1 MSYFDVTAWNL
12 KLSGADNQ
20 NIRFLIRRCQRTL
33 VAIPGYGVPILQC
46 LMPLAA
52 RHATS
57 LSALLSLALRF
68 RSSES
73 LTDGISD
80 SSPIKNASNRSSP
93 TLVMD
98 SYQQAISNLRS
109 SLFRLQSGQGDI
121 EEAIAVSMILWIF
134 GLPGHEIWSIHLH
147 GLIAL
152 LESTPIPASG
162 TQIQSNLHQFATM
175 TAAHLDIRAISIGR
189 HEILSLSVEEKT
201 FSGWEISSG
210 YPESLMT
217 IIALV
222 SAIVEDDLPGK
233 ELDPVC
239 REYLEQ
245 LAFHSSHAGSG
256 VSPIYGSPMTTNGRN
271 VKLIAFMESIITQ
284 WKPPSIPDSVL
295 LETSIPLLVMWE
307 VMRKTAMIYL
317 WRGGF
322 EADITVPLP
331 KEQEITVNRFT
342 REICGGIEQV
352 IQAAEKFH
360 MPMANSLIWPLAVIG
375 NEASRSPTL
384 QAKVQ
389 EYLER
394 IYTYFQIPHH
404 QMMATLLQ
412 QLWDTL
418 KKGSGAVS
426 GAPLCLHLICL
437 EENIRLP
444 LL

>member
-1 MSYFDVTAWNL
+1 
-12 KLSGADNQ
+12 
-20 NIRFLIRRCQRTL
+20 
-33 VAIPGYGVPILQC
+33 
-46 LMPLAA
+46 
-52 RHATS
+52 
-57 LSALLSLALRF
+57 
-68 RSSES
+68 
-73 LTDGISD
+73 
-80 SSPIKNASNRSSP
+80 
-93 TLVMD
+93 MD
-98 SYQQAISNLRS
+98 SYQQVISNLRS
-109 SLFRLQSGQGDI
+109 NLFRLQSGQGDI

-134 GLPGHEIWSIHLH
+134 GLPGHEIWSIHLN

-175 TAAHLDIRAISIGR
+175 TAAHLDIRAMSVGR
-189 HEILSLSVEEKT
+189 RESSQRLWLRWRLCSPDEILSLSVEEKA

-222 SAIVEDDLPGK
+222 SAIVEDDFSGK
-233 ELDPVC
+233 EMDSVY

-245 LAFHSSHAGSG
+245 LAFQTSHAGSG
-256 VSPIYGSPMTTNGRN
+256 VSPIYGSPMMANTRN
-271 VKLIAFMESIITQ
+271 AKLIAFMESIITQ
-284 WKPPSIPDSVL
+284 WKPPSIPDSMP
-295 LETSIPLLVMWE
+295 LETSITLTGMWE
-307 VMRKTAMIYL
+307 LMRKTALIYL

-331 KEQEITVNRFT
+331 REQEISVNRFT

-360 MPMANSLIWPLAVIG
+360 IPMANSLIWPLAVIG
-375 NEASRSPTL
+375 NEASRSPAL
-384 QAKVQ
+384 QAKVR

-404 QMMATLLQ
+404 KMMATLLQ
-412 QLWDTL
+412 QLWDRAL
-418 KKGSGAVS
+418 KKGSGAGS

>member
-1 MSYFDVTAWNL
+1 
-12 KLSGADNQ
+12 
-20 NIRFLIRRCQRTL
+20 
-33 VAIPGYGVPILQC
+33 
-46 LMPLAA
+46 
-52 RHATS
+52 
-57 LSALLSLALRF
+57 
-68 RSSES
+68 
-73 LTDGISD
+73 
-80 SSPIKNASNRSSP
+80 
-93 TLVMD
+93 MD
-98 SYQQAISNLRS
+98 SYQQVISNLRS
-109 SLFRLQSGQGDI
+109 SLFLLQSGQGDI

-134 GLPGHEIWSIHLH
+134 GSPGHEIWSIHLN

-152 LESTPIPASG
+152 LESTPIPASC
-162 TQIQSNLHQFATM
+162 TRIPSNLHQFATM
-175 TAAHLDIRAISIGR
+175 TAAHLDIRAISVGR
-189 HEILSLSVEEKT
+189 HESSQKLWLRWRLCSPDDILSLPVEEKT

-233 ELDPVC
+233 EMDSVC
-239 REYLEQ
+239 TEYLEQ
-245 LAFHSSHAGSG
+245 LTFQTSHTAGSG
-256 VSPIYGSPMTTNGRN
+256 ISPVYGSPMMGNTRN
-271 VKLIAFMESIITQ
+271 AKLIAFMESIITQ
-284 WKPPSIPDSVL
+284 WKSPSIPDSMP
-295 LETSIPLLVMWE
+295 LETSIILTGMWE

-322 EADITVPLP
+322 EADITLPLRR
-331 KEQEITVNRFT
+331 EQEISVHRFT

-360 MPMANSLIWPLAVIG
+360 LPMAKSLIWPLAVIG
-375 NEASRSPTL
+375 NEASRSPAL
-384 QAKVQ
+384 QAKVR

-404 QMMATLLQ
+404 KMMATSLQ
-412 QLWDTL
+412 KLWDRAS
-418 KKGSGAVS
+418 KESSGTVS